1 MENSVVEAATTL
13 LPMRVLVCG
22 WIGSTNLGDE
32 LVLAGVRALMRRHDA
47 SVLAVSID
55 PEQTRAVH
63 GVAAIDHRRFDLI
76 TRAGRQADLVVFG
89 GGGLVQDETSPFNLP
104 YHLGRVVPALAAGT
118 PVIGLGL
125 GIGPLSG
132 LGRAE
137 ARLLRRFR
145 GITVRD
151 AASQAL
157 LAEVGVAS
165 RLGADTAW
173 HLTAAQPLP
182 AAAPPN
188 TSQQAVNGAFDG
200 NHRPVVEV
208 EDVVTV
214 SLRPWSGGGGWLPV
228 GWRAAATTP
237 EWLIPTLAR
246 SLDRVATRTGL
257 PVRFV
262 ALQTDRDHALHRE
275 VAAAMDTPAELVV
288 PHLDDVVARIGAGR
302 LVIAMRYHAG
312 IAATMCG
319 RPSVL
324 VGYSPKVDALAT
336 ALGAGTRR
344 VGFDR
349 AELDGLDQR
358 AVDLLATDGAPDA
371 VTAARDRLVAG
382 CLVNEQLVDRVV
394 GAGAMRDG

>member
-63 GVAAIDHRRFDLI
+63 GVAAIDHRRLDLLA
-76 TRAGRQADLVVFG
+76 RASRQADLVVFG

-104 YHLGRVVPALAAGT
+104 YHLARVVPALAAGT
-118 PVIGLGL
+118 PVVGLGL

-173 HLTAAQPLP
+173 HLAATRPSPPASLP
-182 AAAPPN
+182 NA
-188 TSQQAVNGAFDG
+188 TQQAANGVSAG
-200 NHRPVVEV
+200 NPRPVVEV

-262 ALQTDRDHALHRE
+262 ALQTDRDHALHAE

-288 PHLDDVVARIGAGR
+288 PHLDDVVNQIGAGR

-358 AVDLLATDGAPDA
+358 AVELLATDGAPGA

-382 CLVNEQLVDRVV
+382 CAANEQLVQRAV
-394 GAGAMRDG
+394 GAGAMRSG